1 MRPAATSRLGL
12 VLIVAA
18 PAAAVPAAV
27 PPPAGLSPSIEVALA
42 GAVPRVAP
50 GTDGGLL
57 ATVLRAIRASA
68 A

>member
-18 PAAAVPAAV
+18 PATAVPEVV
-27 PPPAGLSPSIEVALA
+27 PPAADLSPSIEVALA